1 MLARVG
7 AQGDRSH
14 TRVVVLYRPKREA
27 KTAAALQTDQLT
39 PRIEYLEKH
48 GLSLGLTGT
57 LMWHETH
64 LYKNTTIQQF
74 KNLSNFTQ
82 AFLLS
87 CNNHPM

>member
-14 TRVVVLYRPKREA
+14 TQVVVLYRPKREA
-27 KTAAALQTDQLT
+27 LKTAAALQTDQLT

-64 LYKNTTIQQF
+64 LYKNTTIQRKKSVFTVGCFDMSF
-74 KNLSNFTQ
+74 K
-82 AFLLS
+82 
-87 CNNHPM
+87 